1 MSNLIL
7 NVKCL
12 PIFFNLVC
20 LPERIKNSIGY
31 VISEEIKSPVNST
44 TEVTEFCSN
53 LIVCR

>member
-12 PIFFNLVC
+12 IFFTLVC
-20 LPERIKNSIGY
+20 FPERIKNSIGY

-44 TEVTEFCSN
+44 TEVT
-53 LIVCR
+53 